1 MTLTDIPDDMPSDIE
16 DKKKRAEEWF
26 QSLRDRV
33 CNSLEKLEREL
44 TGQFANFSAGSFV
57 RTPWEKSG
65 GLNGGGVMSIMKGRV
80 FEKAAVQTS
89 TVYGEFSPQFR
100 KDIPGAEDD
109 PRYWASTISI
119 IVHPQSP
126 HVPTVHF
133 NTRMIVTTRQ
143 WFGGGADLTPMLPE
157 RRTQN
162 DVDTQTFHKAFQYV
176 CERHK
181 DVADYP
187 RFKKWCD
194 EYFFLRHRNEPRGV
208 GGIFFD
214 WLHSNEAAGGF
225 EADFRFCQDVGRAF
239 DIVYPHI
246 VRQNFNKPWT
256 EKQREAQLVQ
266 RGRYVEFNLL
276 EDRGTIFGLKTG
288 GNITSILSSLPPV
301 VKWL

>member
-1 MTLTDIPDDMPSDIE
+1 MTLKDIPDKLPCDIE
-16 DKKKRAEEWF
+16 DQKKRAEMWF

-33 CNSLEKLEREL
+33 CNTLEKLEREL

-57 RTPWEKSG
+57 RTPWKKPG
-65 GLNGGGVMSIMKGRV
+65 GLNGGGVMSILKGRV
-80 FEKAAVQTS
+80 FEKAAVHTS
-89 TVYGEFSPQFR
+89 TVFGQFSPEFR
-100 KDIPGAEDD
+100 KEIPGADED
-109 PRYWASTISI
+109 PNYWASTVSI

-157 RRTQN
+157 RRTQT
-162 DVDTQTFHKAFQYV
+162 DIDTEMFHKAFQYV
-176 CERHK
+176 CEKHK
-181 DVADYP
+181 TVANYSQ
-187 RFKKWCD
+187 FKKWCD
-194 EYFFLRHRNEPRGV
+194 EYFYLRHRKEPRGV

-225 EADFRFCQDVGRAF
+225 AADFSFCQDIGRAF
-239 DIVYPHI
+239 NIVYPHI

-256 EKQREAQLVQ
+256 QKQRETQLVQ
-266 RGRYVEFNLL
+266 RGRYAEFNLL

-288 GNITSILSSLPPV
+288 GNIDSILSSLPPV
-301 VKWL
+301 VKWP